1 MGCGGGWGK
10 ERHMLSFSSYKVK
23 FIWKLLEVGL
33 ILAHMG
39 VLSAEQVSFLPP
51 TKFPCRKLKP
61 SLLLNNSLLFSW

>member
-1 MGCGGGWGK
+1 MAGGSK
-10 ERHMLSFSSYKVK
+10 DTCCLSLVSYKVK